1 MRVNTIPE
9 MQRTDLAPVL
19 LQLKALGI
27 DNVLRFEFPTPPP
40 SQCMMRALEVLR
52 LYSLMRIHNRTH
64 TLLITNTTSI
74 ISTSCC
80 MLWAHWMNT
89 ESSPSPSATPSP
101 SCLSDPRWAKWY
113 QRLQHFTR
121 SAWLDSHW
129 RSAFCC
135 YFHGQLLKS
144 GELGCSEEVLSIAAM
159 LSVQMVFVYP
169 RDFRNTVDA
178 VRKRFAVFEGDT
190 LTWLNGTASPPIP
203 CPCLLPA
210 GWREPSLTEP
220 YLGVRACSVQRVY
233 AQQPDAEVV

>member
-1 MRVNTIPE
+1 
-9 MQRTDLAPVL
+9 
-19 LQLKALGI
+19 
-27 DNVLRFEFPTPPP
+27 
-40 SQCMMRALEVLR
+40 
-52 LYSLMRIHNRTH
+52 
-64 TLLITNTTSI
+64 
-74 ISTSCC
+74 

-113 QRLQHFTR
+113 RVLQHFACST
-121 SAWLDSHW
+121 WLDSHEW
-129 RSAFCC
+129 SAFCC
-135 YFHGQLLKS
+135 YFHGKLLKS

-190 LTWLNGTASPPIP
+190 LTWLNGTASPPVP
-203 CPCLLPA
+203 CCWLAPA
-210 GWREPSLTEP
+210 GGMALTKP
-220 YLGVRACSVQRVY
+220 NLGVRACSVQRVY